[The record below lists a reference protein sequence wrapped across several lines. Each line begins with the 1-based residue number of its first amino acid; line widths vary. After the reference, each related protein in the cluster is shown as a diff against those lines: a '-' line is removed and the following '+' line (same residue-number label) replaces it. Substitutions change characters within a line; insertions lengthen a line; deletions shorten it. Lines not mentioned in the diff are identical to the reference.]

1 MRLYKYLPLMFL
13 LGITMVMFG
22 VASSTYATPTDPGVG
37 LRNDGASTPIVGTS
51 FGGTFTDTCSN
62 TSGDTNCLNF
72 FNNNP
77 DSSAFTFVALHL
89 FFNDPS
95 LSYTCDNSLDPF
107 FLSCTPDPSL
117 HEITFSGLGF
127 DATGL
132 CGGEVAC
139 QGIPSGGH
147 FSLALESSDKPA
159 FTGMADFA
167 GGTTPEP
174 ASALLFVIGI
184 GAIALFLKR
193 A

>member
-1 MRLYKYLPLMFL
+1 MKLYKYLVLTFL
-13 LGITMVMFG
+13 LGM
-22 VASSTYATPTDPGVG
+22 ASSTYATAIDPGVG
-37 LRNDGASTPIVGTS
+37 LRGDGASTPIVGTG
-51 FGGTFTDTCSN
+51 FGGTFTNTCSN
-62 TSGDTNCLNF
+62 DTPGDTNCLNF

-77 DSSAFTFVALHL
+77 ESSAFTFVALHL
-89 FFNDPS
+89 FFNPIPNLD

-132 CGGEVAC
+132 CGGEEEDGC

-147 FSLALESSDKPA
+147 FSIALESADTPT
-159 FTGMADFA
+159 FTGVADLRVA
-167 GGTTPEP
+167 TTPEP
-174 ASALLFVIGI
+174 ASVLLFVVAM